1 MIKKKGPF
9 RALTY
14 LLLFGLL
21 LSLVLRLFALLAFL
35 GFVAFLHSLDLLD
48 VGYIHLAIVFLR
60 LRLAMFLVHLLK
72 HFLLLFVKTFS
83 SLGILLLV

>member
-21 LSLVLRLFALLAFL
+21 LSLVLSLLALLAFL
-35 GFVAFLHSLDLLD
+35 GFVGFLFSLDLLYIGD
-48 VGYIHLAIVFLR
+48 VHLAVVFLR
-60 LRLAMFLVHLLK
+60 LRLAMLLVHLLK
-72 HFLLLFVKTFS
+72 HCLLLFV
-83 SLGILLLV
+83 